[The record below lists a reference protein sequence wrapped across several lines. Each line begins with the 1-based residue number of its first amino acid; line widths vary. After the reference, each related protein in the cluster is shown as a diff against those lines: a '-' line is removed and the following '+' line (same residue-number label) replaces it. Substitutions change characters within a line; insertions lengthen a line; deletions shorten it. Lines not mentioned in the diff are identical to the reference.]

1 MTRKLTMIVISG
13 FLFLTIAAEKLAASG
28 YFLPFLYEIPE
39 GNVGVF
45 RSGDQLYDGV
55 YTPGVYP
62 VWPSDEVLL
71 VSVMPEKAMVREST
85 CLTADSVSVEFGA
98 ITVAYRVLEG
108 GVWMLVE
115 LYGVDFVAPL
125 IEKPLRQGLAD
136 WCANMTAEGVFLE
149 KNGLLK
155 QYLMDYLTNHLNVV
169 QGMEKTGLLITGLE
183 VSRAT
188 VPDDV
193 IDSLLRRSVAHDQ
206 LAAEDDLSPHEPPK
220 SDSGLVVF
228 FSAPFEEEVDEE
240 ENGTDIVSGD
250 PGSPEESGLV
260 LYSGDD
266 APSPLRPPVTDDD
279 MAASLPS
286 ENQITAYIEHMT
298 AQDEMTTPPEQS
310 LVQDDGTDVDIVQID
325 LPEVGAD
332 PVAVE
337 DQQDV
342 RQENRVSK
350 SLWKNNSS
358 RLYLGW

>member
-1 MTRKLTMIVISG
+1 
-13 FLFLTIAAEKLAASG
+13 
-28 YFLPFLYEIPE
+28 
-39 GNVGVF
+39 
-45 RSGDQLYDGV
+45 
-55 YTPGVYP
+55 
-62 VWPSDEVLL
+62 
-71 VSVMPEKAMVREST
+71 
-85 CLTADSVSVEFGA
+85 
-98 ITVAYRVLEG
+98 
-108 GVWMLVE
+108 
-115 LYGVDFVAPL
+115 
-125 IEKPLRQGLAD
+125 
-136 WCANMTAEGVFLE
+136 
-149 KNGLLK
+149 
-155 QYLMDYLTNHLNVV
+155 MDYLTNHLNVV